1 MGQDGRD
8 QGGPRVASKDLRKR
22 AVWQDYSGAHAGSA
36 ERSFYDVFAGALR
49 GTDLRIRPSPGEFS
63 AIYVGV
69 ELPNSILSEIY
80 CPASPITTH
89 GVRPD
94 YAIDNLRLNK
104 TLYVEV
110 KRQDGWVEG
119 KPRSAGR
126 GNAHERS
133 CKYFTPGL
141 LKVLRARGHLGDDV
155 LPFWTV
161 FQGDITRDP
170 CRVREIT
177 LWFDK
182 YAAHFF
188 MWRNSKD
195 PMPLLVHFDKYLK
208 QLLL

>member
-1 MGQDGRD
+1 MGRKELSGR
-8 QGGPRVASKDLRKR
+8 AT
-22 AVWQDYSGAHAGSA
+22 WQDYSGSSAGAA
-36 ERSFYDVFAGALR
+36 ERSFYEVFVEAFK
-49 GTDLRIRPSPGEFS
+49 GTDLSIRQGPGEFS
-63 AIYVGV
+63 TIYVDV
-69 ELPNSILSEIY
+69 KLPDSVLSEIY
-80 CPASPITTH
+80 CPTGGITKH

-94 YAIDNLRLNK
+94 YAIDNKKLHK

-141 LKVLRARGHLGDDV
+141 LKILRASGRLGNDV
-155 LPFWTV
+155 LPFWVV
-161 FQGDITRDP
+161 FQGDIARDP

-177 LWFDK
+177 LWFDD
-182 YAAHFF
+182 YSAHFF

-195 PMPLLVHFDKYLK
+195 QAPLLAHFDKHLK
-208 QLLL
+208 HLLL

>member
-1 MGQDGRD
+1 MGREELRGR
-8 QGGPRVASKDLRKR
+8 AT
-22 AVWQDYSGAHAGSA
+22 WQDYSGSNAGAA
-36 ERSFYDVFAGALR
+36 ERSFYEVFVEAFK
-49 GTDLRIRPSPGEFS
+49 GTDLSIRSSPRELS
-63 AIYVGV
+63 TIYVDV
-69 ELPNSILSEIY
+69 QLHDSVLAEIY
-80 CPASPITTH
+80 CPDGGITKH

-94 YAIDNLRLNK
+94 YAIDNEKLNR

-141 LKVLRARGHLGDDV
+141 LKTLRARGHFGNDV
-155 LPFWTV
+155 LPFWVV

-177 LWFDK
+177 LWFDD
-182 YAAHFF
+182 YSAHFF

-195 PMPLLVHFDKYLK
+195 PKPLLDHFEKYLK
-208 QLLL
+208 QILL

>member
-1 MGQDGRD
+1 
-8 QGGPRVASKDLRKR
+8 
-22 AVWQDYSGAHAGSA
+22 
-36 ERSFYDVFAGALR
+36 VFLEALR
-49 GTDLRIRPSPGEFS
+49 GTELSIRPNPNEFS
-63 AIYVGV
+63 RIYVDV
-69 ELPNSILSEIY
+69 VLPSSVLSEIY
-80 CPASPITTH
+80 CPPGGISTH

-94 YAIDNLRLNK
+94 YAIENSKLKK

-141 LKVLRARGHLGDDV
+141 LKILRANGGLGKDA

-177 LWFDK
+177 LWYGS

-188 MWRNSKD
+188 MWRNTKD
-195 PMPLLVHFDKYLK
+195 PQPLLAHFNTHLK
-208 QLLL
+208 KLLL

>member
-1 MGQDGRD
+1 MGTKELRGRD
-8 QGGPRVASKDLRKR
+8 
-22 AVWQDYSGAHAGSA
+22 VWQDYSGANAGIA
-36 ERSFYDVFAGALR
+36 ERGFYEVFDKHLVGSDFWIDAK
-49 GTDLRIRPSPGEFS
+49 PKEFKR
-63 AIYVGV
+63 IYVDQ
-69 ELPNSILSEIY
+69 PLSDHVISQIY
-80 CPASPITTH
+80 TPDEPIKNH
-89 GVRPD
+89 GITPD
-94 YAIDNLRLNK
+94 YAIRNRVTGK

-141 LKVLRARGHLGDDV
+141 LDVLHEESGIARPN

-161 FQGDITRDP
+161 FIGDITRDP

-177 LWFDK
+177 LW
-182 YAAHFF
+182 YGNHRNHFF
-188 MWRNSKD
+188 MWRDLKNAD
-195 PMPLLVHFDKYLK
+195 PIVAHFETHLK

>member
-1 MGQDGRD
+1 M
-8 QGGPRVASKDLRKR
+8 ASKDLRKR
-22 AVWQDYSGAHAGSA
+22 AVWQDYSGANAGLA
-36 ERSFYDVFAGALR
+36 ERSFFDVFSGAFE
-49 GTDLRIRPSPGEFS
+49 GTELSIRRSPGEFS
-63 AIYVGV
+63 KIYVD
-69 ELPNSILSEIY
+69 LPLHESVLAEIY
-80 CPASPITTH
+80 CPPEGVTLH

-94 YAIDNLRLNK
+94 YAIDNLSLKR

-133 CKYFTPGL
+133 CKFFTPGL
-141 LKVLRARGHLGDDV
+141 LKALRQHGNLKNAA

-170 CRVREIT
+170 CRVREIAF
-177 LWFDK
+177 WFDEHI
-182 YAAHFF
+182 AHYF

-195 PMPLLVHFDKYLK
+195 PMPLLRHFDEKLK
-208 QLLL
+208 HLLL

>member
-1 MGQDGRD
+1 MGRD
-8 QGGPRVASKDLRKR
+8 ELSKR
-22 AVWQDYSGAHAGSA
+22 ATWQDYSGLHAGKA
-36 ERSFYDVFAGALR
+36 EKSFYEVFLQAFS
-49 GTDLRIRPSPGEFS
+49 GTDLSIRRNPKELST
-63 AIYVGV
+63 IYVDV
-69 ELPNSILSEIY
+69 ELPSSVLAAIY
-80 CPASPITTH
+80 NPPKEARMPH

-94 YAIDNLRLNK
+94 YAIDNENLKK
-104 TLYVEV
+104 TLYVEI

-119 KPRSAGR
+119 KTRTAGR

-133 CKYFTPGL
+133 CKFFTPGL
-141 LKVLRARGHLGDDV
+141 LKILRAHGHLGNDV

-177 LWFDK
+177 LWYDR

-188 MWRNSKD
+188 MWRDSRD
-195 PMPLLVHFDKYLK
+195 PRPLLRHFEEHLK